1 MNTQILELLFRGVGL
16 VLVGLVV
23 ANFFAVKRWRYVENL
38 ETVEPMVRQVFNVH
52 CAYIIS
58 IIAGLALLCL
68 GWPELLL
75 EGRMSRVLCGFFGL
89 FWGSRVVVQ
98 LTYYDAEMRRQN
110 RGWDIF
116 FLGVF
121 LVLAVVF
128 SLGVFAP

>member
-1 MNTQILELLFRGVGL
+1 MNTQILEILFRGIGL

-38 ETVEPMVRQVFNVH
+38 QAVEPMVRQVFNVH

-58 IIAGLALLCL
+58 IIGGLALLCL

-75 EGRMSRVLCGFFGL
+75 EGRMSRAVCGFFGL

-128 SLGVFAP
+128 TLGVFVS